1 MYSERKRVKHYDLHC
16 FCTAIEQKYILSRAR
31 QSGLSLSAYMRR
43 IALQGFIDKDKALP
57 SEVLTFLGQ
66 LQHMSVQLEVISR
79 KRLDD
84 EDLNAIDRAE
94 PAAVKATVE
103 GLVEQIRNFLS

>member
-16 FCTAIEQKYILSRAR
+16 FCTAIERTYILSRAR
-31 QSGLSLSAYMRR
+31 QSGLSLSAFMRR
-43 IALQGFIDKDKALP
+43 IALQGFIEKDKALP
-57 SEVLTFLGQ
+57 SEVLAFMGQ
-66 LQHMSVQLEVISR
+66 LQHMSGQLEVISR

-94 PAAVKATVE
+94 LAAVKATIE
-103 GLVEQIRNFLS
+103 GLVKQIKNYLS